1 MTKEG
6 TKTSLADML
15 KEQGRMQNEIDHL
28 EKDRMALNREV
39 DLVKFLREKVGNN
52 EQSIRTLATVLSS
65 QDIGNSK
72 IYDLIGMM
80 GRIVKYGIDP
90 GVLIERG
97 EVLDFLRKIGFNA
110 SDLSVLRRKYAFYP
124 SLDVLIEEVLKQGD
138 KKEEMLKRAEYEV
151 EEYKKAMEASIE
163 NELKERKEEVK
174 LQKP

>member
-1 MTKEG
+1 
-6 TKTSLADML
+6 ML

-97 EVLDFLRKIGFNA
+97 EVLDFLKNLDSTFVTWGNCGRNT
-110 SDLSVLRRKYAFYP
+110 P
-124 SLDVLIEEVLKQGD
+124 STQAL
-138 KKEEMLKRAEYEV
+138 MY
-151 EEYKKAMEASIE
+151 
-163 NELKERKEEVK
+163 
-174 LQKP
+174 